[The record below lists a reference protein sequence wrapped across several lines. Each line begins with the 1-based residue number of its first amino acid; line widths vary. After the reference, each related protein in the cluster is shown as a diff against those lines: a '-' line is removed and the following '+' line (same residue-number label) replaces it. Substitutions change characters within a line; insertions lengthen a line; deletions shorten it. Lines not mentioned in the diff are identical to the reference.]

1 MRNTLSLIVMITLLP
16 LLAAGS
22 AIPFDQMQ
30 QNSVALTR
38 RWEVQD
44 AEGIVDYQNLQGQMQ
59 MTTSKIARG
68 MVAYEKNMGQRHPA
82 DLLEHRNLERAVGH
96 DGLADDN
103 NVLWYGTIT
112 AGTPAV
118 QYTVDFDTGSS
129 DLFLPGPSCGQTC
142 SGHKVYNP
150 SHSST
155 SRDLHKT
162 YRLSYGDGSS
172 VRGEQ
177 YADAV
182 SITGKKATGQTLGA
196 STQYSS
202 GFQSPRFPA
211 DGLLGMG
218 FQSISVYNAPPLF
231 QTLVSQRQISTP
243 IFAFKLAKSGSELT
257 IGGVNNALY
266 RDSFTYVPVTHQGYW
281 QVNMDG
287 VSVNGGRVLG
297 GTSVIIDSGTT
308 LIVGEPHAVQRL
320 YSNIPGAQP
329 ANEFG
334 QGFYSFPCA
343 NIPDVSLTF
352 GGHQFHLSADTFN
365 LGRESASSNRC
376 IGGVVGQNIGASFW
390 IVGDVFMRNVYTAF
404 DLGHNRVG
412 FANLA

>member
-1 MRNTLSLIVMITLLP
+1 MP
-16 LLAAGS
+16 FFAAGS
-22 AIPFDQMQ
+22 AIPVEQLQ
-30 QNSVALTR
+30 QPTSIPLAR
-38 RWEVQD
+38 RWELQD
-44 AEGIVDYQNLQGQMQ
+44 AQGVVNLKNLEGQMQ
-59 MTTSKIARG
+59 MTMGKIARG
-68 MVAYEKNMGQRHPA
+68 MSAYEKNMGQRHPA
-82 DLLEHRNLERAVGH
+82 DMLEHHNVQRAVGH
-96 DGLADDN
+96 DGLTDNN
-103 NVLWYGTIT
+103 NVLWYGAIT

-129 DLFLPGPSCGQTC
+129 DLFLAGPSCGQTC
-142 SGHKVYNP
+142 SGHKVYDP

-155 SRDLHKT
+155 ARDLHKT
-162 YRLSYGDGSS
+162 YKLSYGDGSS
-172 VRGEQ
+172 VSGEQ
-177 YADAV
+177 YTDSV
-182 SITGKKATGQTLGA
+182 SITGLQATAQTLGA

-218 FQSISVYNAPPLF
+218 FQSISVYSAPPLF
-231 QTLVSQRQISTP
+231 QTLVSQRQTSDSV
-243 IFAFKLAKSGSELT
+243 FAFKLAQSGSELT

-266 RDSFTYVPVTHQGYW
+266 TGSFTYVPVTYQGYW

-287 VSVNGGRVLG
+287 VNVNGGRVIG

-308 LIVGEPHAVQRL
+308 LIIGEPHAVQQL

-343 NIPDVSLTF
+343 NVPDVSLTF
-352 GGHQFHLSADTFN
+352 GGRQFHLSASTFN
-365 LGRESASSNRC
+365 LGRESMTSTRC
-376 IGGVVGQNIGASFW
+376 IGGIVGQNIGASFW

-404 DLGHNRVG
+404 DLGHSRVG